1 MTIIY
6 RHAVNHTSN
15 KPKRVKVEV
24 PLSVDIPLHTTA
36 EWKIEGQNT
45 QPSNEEIQSVLKDLS
60 EIRINTKMFNKQLVA
75 M

>member
-1 MTIIY
+1 MTISY

-24 PLSVDIPLHTTA
+24 PLNMDIPLHSTSQ
-36 EWKIEGQNT
+36 WRLEGEDT
-45 QPSNEEIQSVLKDLS
+45 QPSNEKIQNILRNLT
-60 EIRINTKMFNKQLVA
+60 EIRINTKMFDKQLVA